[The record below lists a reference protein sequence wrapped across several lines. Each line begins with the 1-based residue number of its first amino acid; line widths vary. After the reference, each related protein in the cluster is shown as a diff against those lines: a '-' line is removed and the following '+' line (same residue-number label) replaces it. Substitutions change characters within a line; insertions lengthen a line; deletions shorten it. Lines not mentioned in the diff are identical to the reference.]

1 MVIHQTVYKSFVT
14 LLSRAS
20 APAFKVRCC
29 MFRCIVSLVLYCMVA
44 SVGTAI
50 CSPLCGTLRSPIC
63 SPLYS
68 LLSCTFCNP
77 SSIAYAGGLLDLDE
91 PKYPAPFYGGLHVN
105 EPLLE
110 VGKYASLT
118 VTAYDNN
125 NHEVSATTT
134 TAASPSQ
141 TANPNA
147 VKFTG
152 TLTLNIPMSE
162 VLKATKAQM
171 EAHSDKKAKL
181 DFNYTLSLPEPIS
194 WTENPTVT
202 NDSSLVD
209 SATPAISSSH
219 KNTITLAA
227 HLKPNIWSAL
237 YSSTDNGKLSLTA
250 RFTFTKQD
258 LKRVKNNSITGTGIL
273 DLYKDNNG
281 NPTPDFGQT
290 YITHELALPLLGG
303 SATITEPLDTTKTDF
318 HQLIYSNALTKN
330 SQNTKITTNKQ
341 FSFSGT
347 VEKVTYEDYSAP
359 LVTKDG
365 VQINAKVGTAPIK
378 DSIANVESWLKT
390 KINDVSRVYVEG
402 LDLSIKLTFKL
413 PRVFPFQRAS
423 RRWNIPQNIIR
434 LSLAAYVT
442 TQHHCWARLTA
453 LSLRTLRKKTIPL
466 QLRRI

>member
-1 MVIHQTVYKSFVT
+1 MPVVRKYLEDYMVIHQTVYKSFVT

-29 MFRCIVSLVLYCMVA
+29 MLRCIVSLVLYCMVA

-50 CSPLCGTLRSPIC
+50 CSPLCGALRSTIC

-118 VTAYDNN
+118 VTAYDDHGNQ
-125 NHEVSATTT
+125 VSPTVATTP
-134 TAASPSQ
+134 TAAAPSQ

-171 EAHSDKKAKL
+171 EAYSNETAKL
-181 DFNYTLSLPEPIS
+181 DFNYNLSLPEPIS
-194 WTENPTVT
+194 WTENPIVT
-202 NDSSLVD
+202 TTSSLVD
-209 SATPAISSSH
+209 SATATISPSH
-219 KNTITLAA
+219 TNTITLATY
-227 HLKPNIWSAL
+227 LKPNIWSAL
-237 YSSTDNGKLSLTA
+237 YSSTDNGNLSLTA

-258 LKRVKNNSITGTGIL
+258 LARVKNNSISGTGIL
-273 DLYKDNNG
+273 NLYKYNNG
-281 NPTPDFGQT
+281 TPTPYFGQT

-303 SATITEPLDTTKTDF
+303 VLLSPSL
-318 HQLIYSNALTKN
+318 LIL
-330 SQNTKITTNKQ
+330 
-341 FSFSGT
+341 
-347 VEKVTYEDYSAP
+347 P
-359 LVTKDG
+359 
-365 VQINAKVGTAPIK
+365 
-378 DSIANVESWLKT
+378 
-390 KINDVSRVYVEG
+390 
-402 LDLSIKLTFKL
+402 KLTSTSSF
-413 PRVFPFQRAS
+413 
-423 RRWNIPQNIIR
+423 I
-434 LSLAAYVT
+434 VT
-442 TQHHCWARLTA
+442 H
-453 LSLRTLRKKTIPL
+453 
-466 QLRRI
+466 

>member
-14 LLSRAS
+14 LISRAS
-20 APAFKVRCC
+20 APALAPAFKVRCC
-29 MFRCIVSLVLYCMVA
+29 MLRCIVSLVLYCMVA

-50 CSPLCGTLRSPIC
+50 CSPLCGALRSPIC

-77 SSIAYAGGLLDLDE
+77 SSIAYASLNE

-118 VTAYDNN
+118 VTAYDDHGNQ
-125 NHEVSATTT
+125 VSPTIATTP

-152 TLTLNIPMSE
+152 TLTLNIPMSV

-171 EAHSDKKAKL
+171 EAHSNETAKL
-181 DFNYTLSLPEPIS
+181 DFNYNLSLPEPIS
-194 WTENPTVT
+194 WTENPIVT
-202 NDSSLVD
+202 NASSLVD
-209 SATPAISSSH
+209 SATATISSSH

-237 YSSTDNGKLSLTA
+237 YSSTDNGNLSLTA

-258 LKRVKNNSITGTGIL
+258 LARVKNNSITGTGIL

-303 SATITEPLDTTKTDF
+303 VLLSPSL
-318 HQLIYSNALTKN
+318 LIL
-330 SQNTKITTNKQ
+330 
-341 FSFSGT
+341 
-347 VEKVTYEDYSAP
+347 P
-359 LVTKDG
+359 
-365 VQINAKVGTAPIK
+365 
-378 DSIANVESWLKT
+378 
-390 KINDVSRVYVEG
+390 
-402 LDLSIKLTFKL
+402 KLTSTSSF
-413 PRVFPFQRAS
+413 
-423 RRWNIPQNIIR
+423 I
-434 LSLAAYVT
+434 VT
-442 TQHHCWARLTA
+442 N
-453 LSLRTLRKKTIPL
+453 
-466 QLRRI
+466 